1 VKREDLLVKEL
12 SWFRMGIAALAI
24 GCASAP
30 PAPATSEK
38 TVPGP
43 QYLIGSEWEL
53 RDLGGTPVLDDR
65 RPTLSFVEPGRIS
78 GNASCNR
85 YGGGADLGDGTIKV
99 LPLAV
104 TKMACTPEVDS
115 QEQAY
120 LAALQNAS
128 RLELVGG
135 ELVVHT
141 DSLEKP
147 LRFRRT
153 R

>member
-1 VKREDLLVKEL
+1 MKDLCWIGVA
-12 SWFRMGIAALAI
+12 IAALAM

-30 PAPATSEK
+30 QAPATSEK

-43 QYLIGSEWEL
+43 QYLVGSEWEL

-65 RPTLSFVEPGRIS
+65 RPTLSFVDPGRIS

-99 LPLAV
+99 SPLAV
-104 TKMACTPEVDS
+104 TKMACTPEIDS
-115 QEQAY
+115 QEHAY

>member
-1 VKREDLLVKEL
+1 MKEL
-12 SWFRMGIAALAI
+12 SWIGLAVAALAI

-30 PAPATSEK
+30 PAPAGSDK

-43 QYLIGSEWEL
+43 QYLVGSEWEL
-53 RDLGGTPVLDDR
+53 RDLGGTPVLEDR
-65 RPTLSFVEPGRIS
+65 RPTLSFADPGRIT
-78 GNASCNR
+78 GNGSCNR

-99 LPLAV
+99 GPLAV
-104 TKMACTPEVDS
+104 TKMACTAEIDA
-115 QEQAY
+115 QERAY
-120 LAALQNAS
+120 LAALQNAA

-135 ELVVHT
+135 ELVVHS

>member
-1 VKREDLLVKEL
+1 VREDLLVKVL
-12 SWFRMGIAALAI
+12 PWMGVAVATLAVS
-24 GCASAP
+24 CASAP
-30 PAPATSEK
+30 AAPAGSEK
-38 TVPGP
+38 TVPSP

-85 YGGGADLGDGTIKV
+85 YGGGADVGDGTIKV
-99 LPLAV
+99 SPLAV
-104 TKMACTPEVDS
+104 TKMACTPEIDS
-115 QEQAY
+115 QERAY

-128 RLELVGG
+128 RLELAGK

-147 LRFRRT
+147 LRFSRT